1 MPKHSMSDRGTLVA
15 ALLLLVSAA
24 AGQLRYDL
32 PATSAATPL
41 KSMASPS
48 WLDPQ
53 RFSMSHNFSFSVA
66 SGIGLP
72 AGASSLSIYTNQM
85 RYLVADNLV
94 LTSQVHLVQPN
105 IVNAQQLGSNP
116 LQVYYQA
123 RMNWQLFHNVSI
135 QVGIST
141 LPRRSRYSYLSGFGY
156 QPYQTYSPGGGLNTS
171 GQ

>member
-1 MPKHSMSDRGTLVA
+1 MPKHSISNGGTFVA

-32 PATSAATPL
+32 PASSAATPL

-66 SGIGLP
+66 SGIGGP
-72 AGASSLSIYTNQM
+72 AGASSLSIYTNQL
-85 RYLVADNLV
+85 RYLVTNNLV

-105 IVNAQQLGSNP
+105 IVSAQQLGTNP
-116 LQVYYQA
+116 LQVYYRA
-123 RMNWQLFHNVSI
+123 KMNWQLFRNVSL
-135 QVGIST
+135 QVGISN
-141 LPRRSRYSYLSGFGY
+141 LPRRSRYSSLNGFGY
-156 QPYQTYSPGGGLNTS
+156 LPYQTYFPGGGLNAA